1 MEYFLAL
8 VVHSDKYNQPF
19 DQIWYPAK
27 AIKLQFNMN
36 LIAYTLFIVDD
47 KEASCL
53 LFLKEKTTFIYLMT

>member
-1 MEYFLAL
+1 MLIVRL
-8 VVHSDKYNQPF
+8 DKYNQPV

-27 AIKLQFNMN
+27 AIKVQSNMN
-36 LIAYTLFIVDD
+36 LIAYMLFIVDD